1 MSNIQYPGLYVAADQ
16 ASNDAQR
23 NELLCYKTNAC
34 LLVVGASLALASTV
48 TTPIAIISAI
58 SFFASLASYIY
69 SQHKDFKGRWYQAR
83 ALAES
88 IKTSTWRLVMG
99 ADPFSGKNTSE
110 NIQKYR
116 QLLSELLKENSVL
129 GDLLAT
135 DAALENQ
142 LPSNLAAL
150 IEMPYAKKRDFY
162 LKSRINDQKSWYTKK
177 AKENRNNASH
187 CLLTIV
193 AAYSFAIILL
203 LLRIGY
209 PTLPFLPIDV
219 FAVIASSLI
228 GWKQLRRY
236 DELSSSFGL
245 TAHEVGI
252 IGSKFSEVSSQ
263 DELSD
268 FVSDAENAFSR
279 EHTQWAARR
288 DH

>member
-1 MSNIQYPGLYVAADQ
+1 MSDLNYPGLYIAADQ

-23 NELLCYKTNAC
+23 NELLCYKINAS
-34 LLVVGASLALASTV
+34 LLVVGASLALVSTV
-48 TTPIAIISAI
+48 TTPIAILSAV
-58 SFFASLASYIY
+58 FFIASLGSYLY

-99 ADPFSGKNTSE
+99 ADPFSSQDTNE
-110 NIQKYR
+110 NICKYR

-129 GDLLAT
+129 GDLLAN
-135 DAALENQ
+135 DAALEEQ
-142 LPSNLAAL
+142 LPANLAAL
-150 IEMPYAKKRDFY
+150 IEKPYSEKRDFY
-162 LKSRINDQKSWYTKK
+162 LNNRINEQKTWYAKK
-177 AKENRNNASH
+177 AKDNRTKAFH
-187 CLLTIV
+187 YLLAIAGAYLVAIV
-193 AAYSFAIILL
+193 LL
-203 LLRIGY
+203 LVRIGY
-209 PTLPFLPIDV
+209 PDLSLLPIDV

-228 GWKQLRRY
+228 GWKQLRRF
-236 DELSSSFGL
+236 DELSSSYGL

-252 IGSKFSEVSSQ
+252 IGSRFSEVSSP

>member
-1 MSNIQYPGLYVAADQ
+1 MSDLQYPGLYVAADQ

-23 NELLCYKTNAC
+23 NELRCYKTNAY
-34 LLVVGASLALASTV
+34 LLVVGASLALVSTV

-58 SFFASLASYIY
+58 FFIASLGSYLY

-99 ADPFSGKNTSE
+99 ADPFSNQSTSE
-110 NIQKYR
+110 NIRKYR
-116 QLLSELLKENSVL
+116 QLLSELLKENAVL

-142 LPSNLAAL
+142 LPSNLAVL
-150 IEMPYAKKRDFY
+150 IEMPYAEKRDFY
-162 LKSRINDQKSWYTKK
+162 LKSRINEQKSWYTNK
-177 AKENRNNASH
+177 AQENRTKAFRY
-187 CLLTIV
+187 LLAIA
-193 AAYSFAIILL
+193 AAYSIAIILL
-203 LLRIGY
+203 LVRIGY
-209 PTLPFLPIDV
+209 PDLPLLPIDV
-219 FAVIASSLI
+219 FAVVASSLI

-236 DELSSSFGL
+236 DELSSSYGL

-252 IGSKFSEVSSQ
+252 IGSKFSEVYSQ